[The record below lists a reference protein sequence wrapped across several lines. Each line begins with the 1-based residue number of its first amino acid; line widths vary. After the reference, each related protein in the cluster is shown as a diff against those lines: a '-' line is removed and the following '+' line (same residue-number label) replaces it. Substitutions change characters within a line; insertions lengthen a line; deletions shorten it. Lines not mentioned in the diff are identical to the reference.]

1 MASYIESVKEKARK
15 IMFLKFY
22 VESKK
27 YACEFDRI
35 FIDFRN
41 AGKYRGE

>member
-1 MASYIESVKEKARK
+1 MPQTITIKEKARK
-15 IMFLKFY
+15 IMFIKFY

-27 YACEFDRI
+27 LACEFDRV
-35 FIDFRN
+35 FIDSRN